1 MVFRPKVNY
10 NKLMKKLLLILFI
23 SLGITNPANAES
35 IEQVNLTC
43 TFYETFYWDDLRTEQ
58 TTGVHSLIV
67 FPSIGKYLYNGIESY
82 YRTEGNKIM
91 FSHVN
96 EDIGLRWGYSLDR
109 TTSIFETDFS
119 MRSAKTGNKFKI
131 GLTHK
136 GKCKKTENLF

>member
-1 MVFRPKVNY
+1 
-10 NKLMKKLLLILFI
+10 MKKLLLILFI

-43 TFYETFYWDDLRTEQ
+43 SSYETFHWDDLTTTK
-58 TTGVHSLIV
+58 TTGVSSLIV
-67 FPSIGKYLYNGIESY
+67 FPSIGKYIYDGIESY

>member
-1 MVFRPKVNY
+1 MTY
-10 NKLMKKLLLILFI
+10 NPSMKKLLLLLLL
-23 SLGITNPANAES
+23 SLGFIGSANAES

-43 TFYETFYWDDLRTEQ
+43 TFYETFHWDDLTTTQ
-58 TTGVHSLIV
+58 TTGVSSLIV
-67 FPSIGKYLYNGIESY
+67 FPSIGKYIYDGIESY

-96 EDIGLRWGYSLDR
+96 GDDDFGLRWGYSLDR
-109 TTSIFETDFS
+109 TTSIFENDFS
-119 MRSAKTGNKFKI
+119 MKSAETGNKFKI